1 MKTQTVETNKYSYAK
16 GRRKTAVAGARIF
29 EGKGEIM
36 INERPFNEY
45 FPLELDRN
53 KVLEPLK
60 TVEMLDKIY
69 FTLRIVGGGVK
80 GQREAAVHAI
90 ARALVKYNAE
100 LKPALRSAGFITRDD
115 RMVERKHTGFV
126 KARKSPQY
134 SKR

>member
-1 MKTQTVETNKYSYAK
+1 MKNQTVQTNKYHYAK

-29 EGKGEIM
+29 EGKGEI
-36 INERPFNEY
+36 IVNNKPFKEY
-45 FPLELDRN
+45 FPLEMDR
-53 KVLEPLK
+53 KLIIEPLK
-60 TVEMLDKIY
+60 TVDMDDKVY

-80 GQREAAVHAI
+80 GQRGAAVHAL
-90 ARALVKYNAE
+90 ARALVKFNPE
-100 LKPALRSAGFITRDD
+100 LKPALRAKGFMTRDD

>member
-1 MKTQTVETNKYSYAK
+1 MKTQTVETKKYSYAK

-36 INERPFNEY
+36 INDRPFTEY

-60 TVEMLDKIY
+60 AVEMLDKVY

-80 GQREAAVHAI
+80 GQRQAAVHAL
-90 ARALVKYNAE
+90 ARALVKHDAE
-100 LKPALRSAGFITRDD
+100 LKPVLRTAGFITRDD

>member
-1 MKTQTVETNKYSYAK
+1 MKTQTVETKKYSYAK
-16 GRRKTAVAGARIF
+16 GRRKTAVAGARIL
-29 EGKGEIM
+29 EGIGEIM
-36 INERPFNEY
+36 INERPFAEY

-60 TVEMLDKIY
+60 TVDMLDKLY

-80 GQREAAVHAI
+80 GQREAAIHAI

-100 LKPALRSAGFITRDD
+100 LKPALRTAGFITRDD

>member
-1 MKTQTVETNKYSYAK
+1 MKNQLETTKKYTYAK

-36 INERPFNEY
+36 VNNKPFKEY
-45 FPLELDRN
+45 FPLEMDR
-53 KVLEPLK
+53 KIIFGPLI
-60 TVEMLDKIY
+60 TVELDDKVY
-69 FTLRIVGGGVK
+69 FTLRLVGGGIK
-80 GQREAAVHAI
+80 GQRDAAVHAI
-90 ARALVKYNAE
+90 ARALVKFNEE
-100 LKPALRSAGFITRDD
+100 LKPALKAKGFMTRDD

>member
-1 MKTQTVETNKYSYAK
+1 MKNQTVTTGKYTYAK

-29 EGKGEIM
+29 EGKGEILV
-36 INERPFNEY
+36 NDKPFKEY
-45 FPLELDRN
+45 FPLEMDRN
-53 KVLEPLK
+53 IIMEPLK
-60 TVEMLDKIY
+60 TVEMNDKFY

-80 GQREAAVHAI
+80 GQRGAAVHAL
-90 ARALVKYNAE
+90 ARALVKFNEE
-100 LKPALRSAGFITRDD
+100 LKPALKAKGFMTRDD